1 MKRII
6 IKFEYKCFPL
16 WLYENDIFVDNIF
29 PEILDDNEKLEKMF
43 DELQEMF
50 DSLYIDNDIEFSYV
64 GFADELQKELF
75 VKKVCEAVDELKVK
89 LNNDYVVDFS
99 KEKLITN
106 L

>member
-1 MKRII
+1 MKKIV
-6 IKFEYKCFPL
+6 IKFEYQCFPL
-16 WLYENDIFVDNIF
+16 WIYENDNFIDNIF
-29 PEILDDNEKLEKMF
+29 PEISDDYIELEKRF
-43 DELQEMF
+43 DKLQEIF
-50 DSLYIDNDIEFSYV
+50 DSLFIDNDIEFSYI
-64 GFADELQKELF
+64 GFDNELQKELF